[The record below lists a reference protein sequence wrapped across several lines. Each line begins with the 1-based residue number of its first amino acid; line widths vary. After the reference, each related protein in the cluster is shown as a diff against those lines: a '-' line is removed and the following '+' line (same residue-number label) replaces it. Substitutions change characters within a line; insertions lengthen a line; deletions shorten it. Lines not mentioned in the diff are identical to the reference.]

1 MDVTPFFFSLLLFS
15 SFLFN
20 NFFLHLLKHAFEIAE
35 MVDGIRI
42 GLGKRWRMFWM
53 LVTFVFLNGF
63 VVVVVVPASPSG
75 WWSWRIAGCAI
86 YACKWSTIDWG
97 APGSFTSFFL
107 HILFS
112 FISSS
117 GHLFF
122 PSSFHVPG
130 GAAGRIKKKRRRRR
144 WREEKEGGS
153 SSFSLLSPLNRA

>member
-1 MDVTPFFFSLLLFS
+1 MDVTPFFFFSLLLFS

-35 MVDGIRI
+35 IVDGIRI

-63 VVVVVVPASPSG
+63 VVVVVPASPSG

-130 GAAGRIKKKRRRRR
+130 GAAGRIKKKEEEEDEGKRRR
-144 WREEKEGGS
+144 GVLHH
-153 SSFSLLSPLNRA
+153 SLFCLL